1 MIKQYYQPTDRGLEK
16 KISEKL
22 AYLRSLDSKA
32 KRNFVM
38 NWIAV
43 AVGGALGAMARYAI
57 STWIFQVSSH
67 KFPYATLTVNVLGS
81 FVMGILFV
89 VIIERSALP
98 VEMRS
103 LWMIGFLG
111 AFTTFSTFSLD
122 ALGLWQNGHLFMA
135 LLYVLATVVLCLLA
149 ISSSI
154 WLTRLL

>member
-1 MIKQYYQPTDRGLEK
+1 
-16 KISEKL
+16 
-22 AYLRSLDSKA
+22 
-32 KRNFVM
+32 M
-38 NWIAV
+38 NWVAV

-57 STWIFQVSSH
+57 STWIFQVSNH

-89 VIIERSALP
+89 VIIERSAMP